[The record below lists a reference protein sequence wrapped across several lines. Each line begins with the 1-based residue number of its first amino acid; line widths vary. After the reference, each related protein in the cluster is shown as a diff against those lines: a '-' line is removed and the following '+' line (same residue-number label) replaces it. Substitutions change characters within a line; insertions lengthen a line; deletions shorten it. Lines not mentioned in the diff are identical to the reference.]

1 MIQMKIMN
9 PLRFKTYIPPVIKA
23 TNLYVTE
30 ENINLGKDNY
40 ILTYYLEPE
49 DVDTK
54 SIDWYY
60 LPKDGNLIITAL
72 GDNKISI
79 QRANTIQTNVTYTL
93 VLQTIDGS
101 NLEDSVSIF
110 IEDTTIYVN
119 NITFSPSSLE
129 IPLGGEGRFAFTV
142 LPSDA
147 TNRDI
152 ELKVTSAASGST
164 NGITVST
171 ESSIV
176 TVQTTDSAEL
186 GQYTLTGTAKD
197 ESGVSGSCSFTI
209 VKASSSE
216 EEIEEHRSTWRGVDL
231 LSSGHFSSIQDI
243 ADAVQY
249 GDFSDIYVGDYF
261 TINGP
266 IFNEATIQTYENYN
280 LVVMDINNLKD
291 PSVYR
296 PVSSN
301 HITLMPEKI
310 IGIASQFEN
319 YKYIYDDNNFTYQ
332 TLLPVYWQAY
342 KAVLGQ
348 NNLIYFSDTMPDYE
362 TDYEYSF
369 SGVTI
374 PSIRCITSNF
384 NNINVLPMSNA
395 FYNVLPGFSL
405 HTEGINKNIANALSQ
420 SMFIKMYIVSD
431 LNNSNGYRISMMGG
445 KPTSNQQM
453 GNGLTVGVCPLIVF
467 GVNEE
472 S

>member
-1 MIQMKIMN
+1 MKIMN
-9 PLRFKTYIPPVIKA
+9 NLRFKTYIPPVIKA

-30 ENINLGKDNY
+30 ESINLGNDNY

-72 GDNKISI
+72 DDNKISI
-79 QRANTIQTNVTYTL
+79 QRAPTIQPNTTYTL
-93 VLQTIDGS
+93 VLQTVDGS

-129 IPLGGEGRFAFTV
+129 IPVGGQGQFAFTV

-147 TNRDI
+147 TNRNI
-152 ELKVTSAASGST
+152 ELKVTSAAGGST
-164 NGITVST
+164 NGITVSK

-186 GQYTLTGTAKD
+186 GQYTITGTAQD
-197 ESGVSGSCSFTI
+197 GSSVSGSCSFTI

-216 EEIEEHRSTWRGVDL
+216 EEIEEHRSTWRGTDL
-231 LSSGHFSSIQDI
+231 LSSGHFSDIDEI
-243 ADAVQY
+243 ADAVAA
-249 GDFSDIYVGDYF
+249 GDFSDIWVGDYF

-266 IFNEATIQTYENYN
+266 IFEEATIKTYENYH
-280 LVVMDINNLKD
+280 LVVMDINNLKN
-291 PSVYR
+291 SSIYR

-310 IGIASQFEN
+310 IGIASQFQN
-319 YKYIYDDNNFTYQ
+319 RAQIYDDNNFIYS
-332 TLLPVYWQAY
+332 TLLPVYWQTY
-342 KAVLGQ
+342 KAILGE
-348 NNLIYFSDTMPDYE
+348 NHLLSFSDTLPGSESEIDFK
-362 TDYEYSF
+362 F

-374 PSIRCITSNF
+374 PSIRCITNNF

-395 FYNVLPGFSL
+395 FYNILPGFSL
-405 HTEGINKNIANALSQ
+405 KTEGINKSIANSLAQ

-431 LNNSNGYRISMMGG
+431 LNNTNGYRIAIMGG
-445 KPTSNQQM
+445 KPTSNQSL

-467 GVNEE
+467 GSEQK

>member
-1 MIQMKIMN
+1 MKIMN

-30 ENINLGKDNY
+30 ENINLGEDNY

-72 GDNKISI
+72 GDNRISI
-79 QRANTIQTNVTYTL
+79 QRASTIQPNMTYTL

-129 IPLGGEGRFAFTV
+129 IPLGGEAQFSFTV

-152 ELKVTSAASGST
+152 ELEVTSAASGST
-164 NGITVST
+164 NGITISK

-186 GQYTLTGTAKD
+186 GQYTITGTAKD
-197 ESGVSGSCSFTI
+197 GSGVSGSCSFTI

-216 EEIEEHRSTWRGVDL
+216 EEIEEHRSTWRGTDL
-231 LSSGHFSSIQDI
+231 LSSGHFSNIDEI
-243 ADAVQY
+243 ADAVAA
-249 GDFSDIYVGDYF
+249 GDFSDIWVGDYF

-266 IFNEATIQTYENYN
+266 IFNNNSILSYDEYN
-280 LVVMDINNLKD
+280 LVVMDINT
-291 PSVYR
+291 
-296 PVSSN
+296 VSSLSQPHLVLMPDHIIGVTNLLQSTRYNLYEASVSNMLQVYSQSLKIFLGEN
-301 HITLMPEKI
+301 HLIDFTDRMPTETSYSATFPGITLPSARSITDFYSNVNPLSM
-310 IGIASQFEN
+310 SQM
-319 YKYIYDDNNFTYQ
+319 FT
-332 TLLPVYWQAY
+332 
-342 KAVLGQ
+342 
-348 NNLIYFSDTMPDYE
+348 
-362 TDYEYSF
+362 
-369 SGVTI
+369 
-374 PSIRCITSNF
+374 SI
-384 NNINVLPMSNA
+384 
-395 FYNVLPGFSL
+395 LPGISL
-405 HTEGINKNIANALSQ
+405 SSSGAGRPTLSSLTSYQDIAIYA
-420 SMFIKMYIVSD
+420 ISD
-431 LNNSNGYRISMMGG
+431 LNSTNGYLIVVM
-445 KPTSNQQM
+445 K
-453 GNGLTVGVCPLIVF
+453 NGLLVSNSSLQNMSLGVCPLLVF
-467 GVNEE
+467 G
-472 S
+472 

>member
-30 ENINLGKDNY
+30 ENINLGNDNY

-79 QRANTIQTNVTYTL
+79 QRASTIQPNITYTL

-119 NITFSPSSLE
+119 NIIFSPSSLE
-129 IPLGGEGRFAFTV
+129 IPLGGEAQFSFTI

-152 ELKVTSAASGST
+152 ELEVTSAASGST
-164 NGITVST
+164 NGITISK

-197 ESGVSGSCSFTI
+197 GSGVSGSCSFTI

-216 EEIEEHRSTWRGVDL
+216 EEIEEHRSTWRGTDL
-231 LSSGHFSSIQDI
+231 LSSGHFSDIDEI
-243 ADAVQY
+243 ADAVAA
-249 GDFSDIYVGDYF
+249 GDFSDIWVGDYF
-261 TINGP
+261 TIGGP
-266 IFNEATIQTYENYN
+266 IFNNNSILSYDEYN
-280 LVVMDINNLKD
+280 LVVMDINTVSSLSQPHLVLMPDHIIGVTELLQPYRYNLYEEEDVSNMLQVYSQSLKIFLGENHLID
-291 PSVYR
+291 FTDRMPTETSYSATFPGITLPSVKSLTNSYSKVN
-296 PVSSN
+296 PLSMSSVF
-301 HITLMPEKI
+301 
-310 IGIASQFEN
+310 AS
-319 YKYIYDDNNFTYQ
+319 
-332 TLLPVYWQAY
+332 
-342 KAVLGQ
+342 
-348 NNLIYFSDTMPDYE
+348 
-362 TDYEYSF
+362 
-369 SGVTI
+369 
-374 PSIRCITSNF
+374 
-384 NNINVLPMSNA
+384 
-395 FYNVLPGFSL
+395 VLPGISL
-405 HTEGINKNIANALSQ
+405 SSSGAGRPTLSDLASYQSIA
-420 SMFIKMYIVSD
+420 MYAVSD
-431 LNNSNGYRISMMGG
+431 LNNSNGFLIVVMNNGQLISSGSFQNMSLGI
-445 KPTSNQQM
+445 
-453 GNGLTVGVCPLIVF
+453 CPLLVF
-467 GVNEE
+467 G
-472 S
+472 